1 MEQTVQA
8 LGGILLKAIPTV
20 ILLIIL
26 HFYLK
31 AVLFGPLDRVLK
43 QRRELTEG
51 ARKIA
56 EDSLAAATRKAEEY
70 EAKLRDARAAVYKQ
84 QEEIRKRWLEEQA
97 SDVAEARARS
107 ESAVKA
113 AREAIAQDAEA
124 ARKSLEESSK
134 TVADQIVAMERGALP
149 PRERAV
155 TPPIPGA
162 R

>member
-1 MEQTVQA
+1 MQETLQA

-20 ILLIIL
+20 VLLIIL

-56 EDSLAAATRKAEEY
+56 EESLAAATRKADEY
-70 EAKLRDARAAVYKQ
+70 EAKLRDARAVVYKQ
-84 QEEIRKRWLEEQA
+84 QEEIRKRWLDEQA
-97 SDVAEARARS
+97 QQVAEARTRS

-113 AREAIAQDAEA
+113 AREAITQDAAE
-124 ARKSLEESSK
+124 ARKSLQETSAA
-134 TVADQIVAMERGALP
+134 VADQIVAMVLGRKA
-149 PRERAV
+149 A
-155 TPPIPGA
+155 
-162 R
+162 